1 MRQAPPDGL
10 QLVNLQKE
18 GREAVKRGG
27 GVAVLLKLLQ
37 REELDAKVQQRAVGA
52 LHNLSSEADAI
63 KLVRL
68 PMTEV
73 WRKKPA
79 IVPVE

>member
-1 MRQAPPDGL
+1 M
-10 QLVNLQKE
+10 QKE

-37 REELDAKVQQRAVGA
+37 REQLDAKVQQRAVGA

-68 PMTEV
+68 P
-73 WRKKPA
+73 RQ
-79 IVPVE
+79 